1 MTSLRIRPRFRQI
14 VEGTTIEI
22 QDKIKKELAK
32 ENCPCKGLVV
42 LETITL
48 KIPEN
53 EQHFWTPQLNISL
66 EKHNNNQ
73 TVVRGF
79 YGPKPSV
86 WSIFTF
92 GYAIVGILSLFVL
105 VYGTS
110 QWMLNKDPGSL
121 WGLLILGAVGFGLY
135 LTAQSG
141 QKLGAQ
147 QMFTLHHFYEK
158 TLGVQATL

>member
-14 VEGTTIEI
+14 AEGTPDEI
-22 QDKIKKELAK
+22 RDRIKEELAK
-32 ENCPCKGLVV
+32 DDCPCKGLMV

-48 KIPEN
+48 RIPEN

-66 EKHNNNQ
+66 EKLSSNQ
-73 TVVRGF
+73 TLIRGF

-86 WSIFTF
+86 WSIFTL
-92 GYAIVGILSLFVL
+92 GYAVVGILLLFVL

-110 QWMLNKDPGSL
+110 QWMLNKDPSSL
-121 WGLLILGAVGFGLY
+121 WGLIILGAFGIGLY

-158 TLGVQATL
+158 ALGVQTQL